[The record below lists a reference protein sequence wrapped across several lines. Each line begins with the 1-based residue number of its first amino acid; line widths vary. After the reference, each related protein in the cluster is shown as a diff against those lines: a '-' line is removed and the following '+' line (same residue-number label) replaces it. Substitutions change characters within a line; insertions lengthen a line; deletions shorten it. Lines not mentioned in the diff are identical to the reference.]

1 MIGRRDFIAGLGSAA
16 AWPVMARAQQRQPMR
31 RVGILMHLAAEDP
44 ESVRSI
50 VAFGQGLEQ
59 LGWSEGR
66 NVRMDIRWAAGDA
79 DRYRKY
85 AAELVALAPDVV
97 LGVGGTITAAL
108 QQVSQT
114 VPIVFVLVTDP
125 VGFGLVASMARPSGN
140 ATGFTVFDYGFTAKW
155 VELLKEIAPRVTRA
169 AIMRDPA
176 IATGIG
182 QFAAMQSVAPSLGI
196 ELTALIVRDGSEIER
211 AVTDFAH
218 RPNGG
223 LIVPALTQT
232 SVHRDLIISLAARHR
247 LPAVYPYSYLISAG
261 GLISYGPDITDQF
274 RRAASYVDRILRGEK
289 PADLPVQQ
297 PTKFELAINL
307 KTAKALGLTIPET
320 LLATAD
326 EVIQ

>member
-1 MIGRRDFIAGLGSAA
+1 MKRRQFIAGLGSAA
-16 AWPVMARAQQRQPMR
+16 AWPLVARAQQRQPMR

-66 NVRMDIRWAAGDA
+66 NVRMDIRWAAGNA

-108 QQVSQT
+108 QQASQT

-247 LPAVYPYSYLISAG
+247 LPAVYPYSYLVSAG
-261 GLISYGPDITDQF
+261 GLISYGPDVTDQF
-274 RRAASYVDRILRGEK
+274 RRAANYVDRILRGEK
-289 PADLPVQQ
+289 PSDLPVQQ
-297 PTKFELAINL
+297 PTKFELVINL

>member
-1 MIGRRDFIAGLGSAA
+1 MIRRREFIAGLGSAV
-16 AWPVMARAQQRQPMR
+16 AWPVVARAQQRQPVR

-66 NVRMDIRWAAGDA
+66 NVRMDIRWAAGNA

-125 VGFGLVASMARPSGN
+125 VGFGLVASMAKPSGN

-247 LPAVYPYSYLISAG
+247 LPAVYPYSYLVSAG
-261 GLISYGPDITDQF
+261 GLVSYGPDVTDQF
-274 RRAASYVDRILRGEK
+274 RRAASYIARILRGEK
-289 PADLPVQQ
+289 PSVLPVQQ
-297 PTKFELAINL
+297 PTKFELVINL
-307 KTAKALGLTIPET
+307 RTAKALGLTIPET

>member
-1 MIGRRDFIAGLGSAA
+1 MIRRRDFIAGLGSAA

-44 ESVRSI
+44 ESARSI
-50 VAFGQGLEQ
+50 AAFGQGLEE

-66 NVRMDIRWAAGDA
+66 NVRMDIRWAAGNA

-125 VGFGLVASMARPSGN
+125 VGFGLVASMARPGGN
-140 ATGFTVFDYGFTAKW
+140 ATGFTVFDYGVTAKW

-247 LPAVYPYSYLISAG
+247 LPAVYPYSYLVSAG
-261 GLISYGPDITDQF
+261 GLVIPAIGGVPGAKSHRGSLYRFWSRCGRD
-274 RRAASYVDRILRGEK
+274 RRRRFYVG
-289 PADLPVQQ
+289 
-297 PTKFELAINL
+297 
-307 KTAKALGLTIPET
+307 
-320 LLATAD
+320 
-326 EVIQ
+326 

>member
-66 NVRMDIRWAAGDA
+66 NVRMDIRWAAGNA

-125 VGFGLVASMARPSGN
+125 VGFGLVASMAKPSGN

-247 LPAVYPYSYLISAG
+247 LPAVYPYSYLVSAG
-261 GLISYGPDITDQF
+261 GLISYGPDVTDQF
-274 RRAASYVDRILRGEK
+274 RRAANYVDRILRGEK

-307 KTAKALGLTIPET
+307 RTAKALGLTIPET

>member
-1 MIGRRDFIAGLGSAA
+1 MIRRREFIAGLGSAA
-16 AWPVMARAQQRQPMR
+16 AWPVVARAQQRQPRR

-50 VAFGQGLEQ
+50 AAFGQGLEE

-66 NVRMDIRWAAGDA
+66 NVRMDIRWAAGNA
-79 DRYRKY
+79 DRYHKY

-108 QQVSQT
+108 QQASQT
-114 VPIVFVLVTDP
+114 VPIVFVVVTDP

-196 ELTALIVRDGSEIER
+196 ELTAVIVRDGSEIER
-211 AVTDFAH
+211 AVTNFA
-218 RPNGG
+218 RTPNGG

-261 GLISYGPDITDQF
+261 GLISYGPDTTDQF
-274 RRAASYVDRILRGEK
+274 HRAASYVDRILR
-289 PADLPVQQ
+289 ARSLPTCRSSSQ
-297 PTKFELAINL
+297 PNSS
-307 KTAKALGLTIPET
+307 
-320 LLATAD
+320 
-326 EVIQ
+326 

>member
-1 MIGRRDFIAGLGSAA
+1 MIRRREFIAGLGSAV
-16 AWPVMARAQQRQPMR
+16 AWPVVARAQQRQPVR

-66 NVRMDIRWAAGDA
+66 NVRMDIRWAAGNA

-125 VGFGLVASMARPSGN
+125 VGFGLVASMAKPSGN

-247 LPAVYPYSYLISAG
+247 LPAVYPYSYLVSAG
-261 GLISYGPDITDQF
+261 GLISYGPDVTDQF
-274 RRAASYVDRILRGEK
+274 RRAANYVDRILRGEK

-307 KTAKALGLTIPET
+307 RTAKALGLTIPET

>member
-1 MIGRRDFIAGLGSAA
+1 VKRRQFIAGLGSVA
-16 AWPVMARAQQRQPMR
+16 AWPVAARAQQRQPMR

-59 LGWSEGR
+59 LGWSEGQ
-66 NVRMDIRWAAGDA
+66 NVRMDIRWAAGNA
-79 DRYRKY
+79 DGYRKY

-108 QQVSQT
+108 QQASQT

-247 LPAVYPYSYLISAG
+247 LPAVYPYSYLVSAG
-261 GLISYGPDITDQF
+261 GLVIPAIGGVPGAKSHRGSLYRFWSRCGRD
-274 RRAASYVDRILRGEK
+274 RRRRFYVG
-289 PADLPVQQ
+289 
-297 PTKFELAINL
+297 
-307 KTAKALGLTIPET
+307 
-320 LLATAD
+320 
-326 EVIQ
+326 